1 MKYEARK
8 KRKLTPKIII
18 LLTIVLFVLTLI
30 AYQTLKPKEI
40 KQGITICSYD
50 INKTSSTLATQ
61 YKDTFEINDYLYYG
75 ESLNLYAAK
84 YNPGTNDK
92 IAGATLVLKNLCT
105 QEESYFTA
113 NPLLDQQIPL
123 DELKEGYY
131 EVFINDLSDL
141 KKKRLI
147 YNGKLDSTFT
157 TITRNGK
164 RYDIKLIADPEL
176 YKSETLTM
184 DKSYIFISVKES
196 TNKEEYYDIVL
207 DPFGND
213 QDFTLGINLGNKANG
228 LIEAEETYN
237 SAILLKT
244 KLEEKGYKVLITRK
258 DKDDVINTYGEE
270 GRLSLAYKYHAKY
283 YIQLAMNASNYDYV
297 RGTEIQYSAYSSKN
311 LANAILF
318 DLKKDTPLVMS
329 SVYSKNESDNGLIQS
344 SLVKGEDGRAIYD
357 NNMFIRELGGIG
369 TQAGTYSK
377 TSRSNTFAKDNIYGV
392 ESLIISYGYLTNK
405 EDVEVWNNNKDK
417 IIEVTANAIDKK
429 LATKVKTK

>member
-131 EVFINDLSDL
+131 EVFINDL
-141 KKKRLI
+141 
-147 YNGKLDSTFT
+147 
-157 TITRNGK
+157 
-164 RYDIKLIADPEL
+164 
-176 YKSETLTM
+176 
-184 DKSYIFISVKES
+184 
-196 TNKEEYYDIVL
+196 
-207 DPFGND
+207 
-213 QDFTLGINLGNKANG
+213 
-228 LIEAEETYN
+228 
-237 SAILLKT
+237 
-244 KLEEKGYKVLITRK
+244 
-258 DKDDVINTYGEE
+258 
-270 GRLSLAYKYHAKY
+270 
-283 YIQLAMNASNYDYV
+283 
-297 RGTEIQYSAYSSKN
+297 
-311 LANAILF
+311 
-318 DLKKDTPLVMS
+318 
-329 SVYSKNESDNGLIQS
+329 
-344 SLVKGEDGRAIYD
+344 
-357 NNMFIRELGGIG
+357 
-369 TQAGTYSK
+369 
-377 TSRSNTFAKDNIYGV
+377 
-392 ESLIISYGYLTNK
+392 
-405 EDVEVWNNNKDK
+405 
-417 IIEVTANAIDKK
+417 
-429 LATKVKTK
+429 